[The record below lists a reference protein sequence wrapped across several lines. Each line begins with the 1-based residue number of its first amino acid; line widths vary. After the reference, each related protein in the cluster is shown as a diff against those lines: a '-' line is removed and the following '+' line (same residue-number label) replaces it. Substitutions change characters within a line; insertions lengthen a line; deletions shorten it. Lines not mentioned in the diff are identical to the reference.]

1 MQQAPR
7 CWGGRASFHHARLL
21 TPLISLY
28 YRYLVAIVGSP
39 VAMSAAA
46 PSSETQPTKFAV
58 ALFPGFQLLDV
69 AGPLDVLNILAQT
82 HPHSLYIL
90 SSSLE
95 PVHAGQR
102 STFRETVVPTH
113 TFDSA
118 PEDIE
123 VLLVP
128 GGYGARD
135 RASIQPLID
144 YATRVYPKLQYLLTV
159 CTGSAIIGMGGLLDG
174 KKATTNKASWDW
186 VSCVKLHASRGQLQR
201 QG

>member
-1 MQQAPR
+1 M
-7 CWGGRASFHHARLL
+7 
-21 TPLISLY
+21 
-28 YRYLVAIVGSP
+28 SP
-39 VAMSAAA
+39 AAA
-46 PSSETQPTKFAV
+46 SSDSQPTKFAV

-95 PVHAGQR
+95 PVHAGHN

-135 RASIQPLID
+135 RASIQPLVE
-144 YATRVYPKLQYLLTV
+144 YVTRVYPKLRYLLTV
-159 CTGSAIIGMGGLLDG
+159 CTGSAIVGMSGLLDG

-186 VSCVKLHASRGQLQR
+186 VSCITLSGRHLHLRR